1 MPSSDIIERINN
13 LTIQDIA
20 IIILILVVVY
30 LLFRSNS
37 CSENFDTN
45 DSNTDALQN
54 LGKISKEIMTA
65 NGTLTIPA
73 NTTKIP
79 GNLIVDGDITFTS
92 KNTKM
97 MNIFP
102 QFMVIAWANTII
114 PKGWAMCDGNMY
126 TLDVN
131 GNAIISASGI
141 KSPDLRGRFI
151 LGSGNGI
158 NLASRKMN
166 EMGGEENHTLA
177 ISEIPGHAHTVLYN
191 FGLWSSCKDG
201 EGSMPCGSNNTR
213 PTNVITDYK
222 NPLNNT
228 NTQYGDRTK
237 PADVNGNYPSAPH
250 NNMPP
255 FYALLYIMKL

>member
-1 MPSSDIIERINN
+1 MPSSDITNIINN

-20 IIILILVVVY
+20 IIILIVVVVY

-54 LGKISKEIMTA
+54 LGKISKEIMTT

-73 NTTKIP
+73 NTIKMS
-79 GNLIVDGDITFTS
+79 GNLIVDGEITFTS
-92 KNTKM
+92 KNTKT

-131 GNAIISASGI
+131 GDAVITPGGI
-141 KSPDLRGRFI
+141 QSPDLRGRFI
-151 LGSGNGI
+151 LGSGDGAYLTARKI
-158 NLASRKMN
+158 NDV
-166 EMGGEENHTLA
+166 GGEENHTLI
-177 ISEIPGHAHTVLYN
+177 ISEIPSHSHAV
-191 FGLWSSCKDG
+191 
-201 EGSMPCGSNNTR
+201 
-213 PTNVITDYK
+213 TNVNSVGGAWGTLGYDGGGWM
-222 NPLNNT
+222 NNVPT
-228 NTQYGDRTK
+228 SSGYTG
-237 PADVNGNYPSAPH
+237 GNSAH

-255 FYALLYIMKL
+255 FYSLMYIMKL